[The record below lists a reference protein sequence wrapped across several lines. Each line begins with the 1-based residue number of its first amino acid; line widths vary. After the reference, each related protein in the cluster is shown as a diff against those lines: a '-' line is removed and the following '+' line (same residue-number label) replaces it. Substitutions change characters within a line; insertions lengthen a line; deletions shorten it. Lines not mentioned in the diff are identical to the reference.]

1 VAQHPNLNGNLRA
14 RIDFVRDGN
23 MNDDAG
29 GHGTFIAG
37 IIAANGGMKGVAPD
51 AQIVSLRVLDA
62 NGNGT
67 IKNVIAAFDW
77 VLKNQSRDRI
87 QVLNLSWGAPQA
99 TSYHKDLLSALVEAA
114 WFSGIT
120 VVVAVGNDG
129 PDAGTVTAP
138 ATDPFVVSVG
148 SYNDMGTLLTS
159 DDVAST
165 FTARGPTLDGFVK
178 PDTLAPGE
186 HVLG

>member
-1 VAQHPNLNGNLRA
+1 RPRRRALHFSRATWRNRPRDRRGGRHGRRGPLPRRPRRDPHRRASDRRDYRYHSRRERRLQGQHGR
-14 RIDFVRDGN
+14 RDG
-23 MNDDAG
+23 
-29 GHGTFIAG
+29 
-37 IIAANGGMKGVAPD
+37 APHRCRGLPRHD
-51 AQIVSLRVLDA
+51 VRAL
-62 NGNGT
+62 
-67 IKNVIAAFDW
+67 NV
-77 VLKNQSRDRI
+77 
-87 QVLNLSWGAPQA
+87 SWGAPQA
-99 TSYHKDLLSALVEAA
+99 TSYHRHLLSALVEAA

-120 VVVAVGNDG
+120 AVVAVGNDG

-178 PDTLAPGE
+178 P
-186 HVLG
+186 